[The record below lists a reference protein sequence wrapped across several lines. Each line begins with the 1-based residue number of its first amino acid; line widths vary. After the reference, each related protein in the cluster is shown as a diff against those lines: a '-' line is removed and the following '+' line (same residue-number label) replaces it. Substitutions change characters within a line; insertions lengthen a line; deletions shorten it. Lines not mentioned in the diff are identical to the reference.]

1 MVCSVCCRWQRSCSV
16 RSGHT
21 TCVGS
26 AGCYAVLK
34 VLYGIC
40 GGGHVRCVQ
49 EVVEGLQHMEE
60 VVEGLRRM
68 VEVVDGTLGMQE
80 AVEGMLSV
88 CCRWW
93 KWPVVCNCEGHTL
106 LVVEVE

>member
-1 MVCSVCCRWQRSCSV
+1 
-16 RSGHT
+16 
-21 TCVGS
+21 
-26 AGCYAVLK
+26 
-34 VLYGIC
+34 
-40 GGGHVRCVQ
+40 
-49 EVVEGLQHMEE
+49 MEE